1 MASDAASQL
10 ATTPEEAGMM
20 ASDETARD
28 RSRSPPRGARSVEI
42 ATPAPPAAPVIP
54 SYSALEP
61 EKWVAKQVGKN
72 ALGAPTICIYDN
84 ATRTAPIFALYEGE
98 ECGTLVFPLEPHK
111 DAQRPAFM
119 TGGEPTRKVE
129 SLDLITTLEGE
140 QVKAVKAIDDWCKK
154 QALENS
160 KDWFGRTCSPTE
172 IDVMYSS
179 PIKIDESGKYAPN
192 LRAKMNLA
200 GIDKFLTQVTVV
212 RANGVPEEGAGWEFV
227 EPRLG
232 EQKWRQHKA
241 RMVLEARRIWIVNKR
256 FGLTYSITDLAVREK
271 AETRPN
277 PFAYDNSVEALS
289 AAPAC

>member
-10 ATTPEEAGMM
+10 AATPEEVGVM
-20 ASDETARD
+20 ASDENARD
-28 RSRSPPRGARSVEI
+28 RSRSPPRGARSAEI
-42 ATPAPPAAPVIP
+42 AAPAPPAAPVIP
-54 SYSALEP
+54 SYSVLDPA
-61 EKWVAKQVGKN
+61 KWVAKQVGRN

-179 PIKIDESGKYAPN
+179 PIKVDESGKYAPN

-212 RANGVPEEGAGWEFV
+212 RANGVPEEGAGWDFV

-271 AETRPN
+271 AEARPN